1 MKNPDKA
8 LKRLFRAAALASKEI
23 PAAPPASMENRVLAR
38 WRNAGSEDEF
48 DLLAHLLRRGVVF
61 AGLIMIL
68 SMGWG
73 WMQSRSENASETAL
87 ATYALNIQ
95 LPP

>member
-1 MKNPDKA
+1 MNKSNDP
-8 LKRLFRAAALASKEI
+8 LQRLFRAAALASKETQ
-23 PAAPPASMENRVLAR
+23 AAPPIAVENRVMTR
-38 WRNAGSEDEF
+38 WRNAGNEDEF
-48 DLLAHLLRRGVVF
+48 DLLAALLRRGVVF
-61 AGLIMIL
+61 ASLIMVL

-73 WMQSRSENASETAL
+73 WMQSKSENASETAL